1 MLLWAGGLRIPGA
14 LVQVARG
21 RRAGCSYGRRAGTGA
36 YTHSLLILLSLCVSC
51 MRTTMDNFAD
61 LMKEGA
67 NLSLTWMLQQL
78 LTRHETYV
86 ADAERD
92 RARMLECISHLEAE
106 KDSLETK
113 NKDAIE
119 ENRKLLDQLEALNT
133 AVIESDAK
141 ILSLTDALRSAD
153 QNVERLT
160 GLAQR
165 TERLQNQLARFEHE
179 QEGLQETLKLTKEDE
194 RTAVLRWQKAERTI
208 QDLQDQLDRIEREA
222 REEAERHGE
231 VIARMER
238 RRAVERELQNAA
250 GRLKGAA
257 AAKTMPEGTSNV
269 VSHFVKD
276 ILQDN
281 ANLQMGIVE
290 LKEML
295 DRSNEEV
302 ERLRQVMAQG
312 GDARGPD
319 SPEQQPTTPSLGAE
333 LNAKELHVHHHYHAP
348 SPAKVDGLKAPRRE
362 FQRRPKKKRAGLP
375 GAFLPP
381 SHTPRSSVSSMHSP
395 TTSAIISHTS
405 ASVPQQGRAPK
416 RWSIQSNQTGS
427 STFSSLPSSPYGDSV
442 FDRVFS
448 DVATDVSRPTSPE
461 SSNDALSPGGF
472 GLVKHRRKDSI
483 PQFHLDDGTMR
494 AVSDSV
500 VPTTR
505 SLQNSSTNKGKARLE
520 SPLLE
525 YDSWQTNQH
534 HSTIMEEEDEDTD
547 GPGTERPSTPE
558 ELRQQIHNHVTPPR
572 DIPKLRR
579 AASHESIISIH
590 GADIHTLQSRP
601 SQLLVG
607 SSGRRMFSAGSP
619 ATSTVQA
626 EASHS
631 SAVVASFSA
640 SRSPFGAAGDSLS
653 HSYLASTLK
662 AARPSANAPLAKK
675 SSMGQ
680 LGQWVMGR
688 WGYTPAP
695 PQPPPPS
702 SPAQAVKPEL
712 AQAKISSSSNTAVET
727 ASVSSAG
734 SGAAASKSPSATP
747 RMFMRAPGINQK
759 GPIFGFGP
767 EPQLPRTVV
776 TTKAVDEEALRESLG
791 G

>member
-1 MLLWAGGLRIPGA
+1 MEALQA
-14 LVQVARG
+14 LVGV
-21 RRAGCSYGRRAGTGA
+21 
-36 YTHSLLILLSLCVSC
+36 
-51 MRTTMDNFAD
+51 
-61 LMKEGA
+61 GA
-67 NLSLTWMLQQL
+67 NTSLTWMLQQL
-78 LTRHETYV
+78 LTRHENYV
-86 ADAERD
+86 SDAERD

-106 KDSLETK
+106 KCHLETK

-165 TERLQNQLARFEHE
+165 TERLQDQLQRFEME
-179 QEGLQETLKLTKEDE
+179 QERLHKTLSITKEDE

-208 QDLQDQLDRIEREA
+208 QDLQDQLDKIEREA

-302 ERLRQVMAQG
+302 ERLRQVMSQG
-312 GDARGPD
+312 GEARGPD
-319 SPEQQPTTPSLGAE
+319 SPEQQPSTPSLGAE

-362 FQRRPKKKRAGLP
+362 FQRRPKKKRAGLTS
-375 GAFLPP
+375 GAFFPP
-381 SHTPRSSVSSMHSP
+381 SHTPRSSVGSMHSP

-461 SSNDALSPGGF
+461 SNDALSPTEFGF
-472 GLVKHRRKDSI
+472 PKHRRKDSV
-483 PQFHLDDGTMR
+483 PQFSLDDGTMR

-505 SLQNSSTNKGKARLE
+505 SLQSSSSSKGKARLE

-525 YDSWQTNQH
+525 YDSWQTNQQ
-534 HSTIMEEEDEDTD
+534 HSTILEEEDEDTD

-558 ELRQQIHNHVTPPR
+558 EIRQQIHINTVTPPR

-607 SSGRRMFSAGSP
+607 SGGRRMFSAGSP

-631 SAVVASFSA
+631 SATASFRKPAVGSA
-640 SRSPFGAAGDSLS
+640 MDS
-653 HSYLASTLK
+653 HSYLSTLA
-662 AARPSANAPLAKK
+662 AARPLRPQAQAQAQAPLAKK

-688 WGYTPAP
+688 WGYSPAP
-695 PQPPPPS
+695 APASATIPQPPQSPSPATPS
-702 SPAQAVKPEL
+702 SQHTINPASVSTPTPTPTT
-712 AQAKISSSSNTAVET
+712 TASGNPTASASANAET

-734 SGAAASKSPSATP
+734 SGATASKSPAAAGP
-747 RMFMRAPGINQK
+747 PKIFMRAPGINQK

-767 EPQLPRTVV
+767 ETPLPRTVV
-776 TTKAVDEEALRESLG
+776 TTRVDEEALRESLG